1 MEAEVRALQKEQ
13 QIATQKLKQI
23 LNQEAFQTNQETQS
37 RSGDI
42 KLMREDMHNR
52 VEKKELLQEQRLL
65 TDNIIENRMIN
76 YVKDVLTKQRA
87 TIDMTMVGGSEDV
100 KDPVT

>member
-42 KLMREDMHNR
+42 KLMREEMSNR
-52 VEKKELLQEQRLL
+52 VEKKELLQE
-65 TDNIIENRMIN
+65 
-76 YVKDVLTKQRA
+76 
-87 TIDMTMVGGSEDV
+87 
-100 KDPVT
+100 

>member
-42 KLMREDMHNR
+42 KLMREDMSNR
-52 VEKKELLQEQRLL
+52 VEKKELLQE
-65 TDNIIENRMIN
+65 
-76 YVKDVLTKQRA
+76 
-87 TIDMTMVGGSEDV
+87 
-100 KDPVT
+100 

>member
-13 QIATQKLKQI
+13 QIATQKLKPI

-42 KLMREDMHNR
+42 KLMREDMSNR
-52 VEKKELLQEQRLL
+52 LEKKELLQE
-65 TDNIIENRMIN
+65 
-76 YVKDVLTKQRA
+76 
-87 TIDMTMVGGSEDV
+87 
-100 KDPVT
+100 

>member
-42 KLMREDMHNR
+42 KLMREDMSNR
-52 VEKKELLQEQRLL
+52 LEKKELLQE
-65 TDNIIENRMIN
+65 
-76 YVKDVLTKQRA
+76 
-87 TIDMTMVGGSEDV
+87 
-100 KDPVT
+100 